1 LHPKAIPAHNQFSE
15 DISGMSDNKWVYLFS
30 EGSESMR
37 NLLGGK
43 GAGSAEMTK
52 AGMPVPPGFTIT
64 TEACLDYFANDKN
77 EPEGLADQIQASL
90 ATIEKQTGRGFGNN
104 SNPLLV
110 SVRSGAR
117 ASMPGMMDT
126 VLNLGL
132 NAETLQGLATRTGD
146 DRFAWD
152 SYRRFIQGYGSIVL
166 GVESHQFEELITEHK
181 LKLGKS
187 GDTEL
192 TAEEWQSLTGD
203 FKTLVKTETDMEFPD
218 SPYEQLMGAV
228 RAVFDSW
235 YGKRA
240 MDYRAANNLPHDW
253 GTAVNVQT
261 MVFGNMGANSGTGVA
276 FTRDSITGEKVLFGE
291 YLLNAQGEDVVAGVR
306 TPEKIQTL
314 QDIMPDVYDQFLTYA
329 NQLENHYKEMQDLE
343 FTIESGELFMLQTRA
358 GKRSPRA
365 AVKIAVDMV
374 GEGLIDK
381 RTALER
387 VEAEQVNA
395 VLHPQVDPVADISPA
410 ATGLNASPGAASG
423 QAIFTA
429 DEADEL
435 GRSGQAVILVR
446 PETSPDDFHGMVASK
461 AILTAR
467 GGATSHAAIVARQLG
482 LPAVVGCEEIK
493 VNLKDKSF
501 QVGEIT
507 VNQGDLI
514 TVDGTTGNIILG
526 EAPLIK
532 GEITDDLETLL
543 EWADS
548 TRKLDVWAN
557 ADTPEEALLARN
569 NGATGIGLCR
579 TEHMFREGDR
589 LPIVQE
595 MILAADE
602 KGRQSSLDQ
611 LLPIQRSDFK
621 GILKAMHGLPVII
634 RLLDPPLHEFLHSIH
649 DIESDLDGLRA
660 AGKHNALKE
669 AERMLA
675 RARDLHEANP
685 MLGLRGCRLGIVYP
699 EVYEMQV
706 RAIIESAIELKQDGV
721 EAKPEI
727 MIPLVGH
734 INELLEVENR
744 LRNTALTVQN
754 EHGVEVSFKFGT
766 MMEVPRA
773 CLTADEIAKQAE
785 FFSFGTNDLTQTT
798 YGISRDD
805 AEGKFL
811 LKYVEDGI
819 LPANPFQVL
828 DNSGVGELMKI
839 AVEKGRA
846 ARSDIEI
853 GICGEHGGDP
863 DSVHFCHEL
872 GLDYVSCSPYRV
884 PVARIAASHAAIGK
898 APPADV

>member
-1 LHPKAIPAHNQFSE
+1 
-15 DISGMSDNKWVYLFS
+15 
-30 EGSESMR
+30 MR

-64 TEACLDYFANDKN
+64 TEACLAYFANDKN
-77 EPEGLADQIQASL
+77 VPEELPDQIRDSL
-90 ATIEKQTGRGFGNN
+90 ATIENQTGRGFGND

-132 NAETLQGLATRTGD
+132 NAKTLQGLATHTGD
-146 DRFAWD
+146 NRFAWD

-181 LKLGKS
+181 LKLGKT

-192 TAEEWQSLTGD
+192 TAEEWESLVTD
-203 FKTLVKTETDMEFPD
+203 FKALVKTETNLDFPD
-218 SPYEQLMGAV
+218 SPHEQLMGAV

-253 GTAVNVQT
+253 GTAVNVQM

-306 TPEKIQTL
+306 TPQKIQTL
-314 QDIMPDVYDQFLTYA
+314 QEIMPDVYDQFLAYA
-329 NQLENHYKEMQDLE
+329 TQLENYYKEMQDLE
-343 FTIESGELFMLQTRA
+343 FTIESGDLFMLQTRA

-374 GEGLIDK
+374 AEGLIDK
-381 RTALER
+381 TTALER

-395 VLHPQVDPVADISPA
+395 VLHPQVDPAADIAPV

-482 LPAVVGCEEIK
+482 LPAVVGCEDIK
-493 VNLKDKSF
+493 VDLKTQSF
-501 QVGEIT
+501 QVGRVT

-532 GEITDDLETLL
+532 GEITDELETLL
-543 EWADS
+543 QWADS
-548 TRKLDVWAN
+548 SRKLDVWAN

-602 KGRQSSLDQ
+602 TGRRSSLDQ

-634 RLLDPPLHEFLHSIH
+634 RLLDPPLHEFLHSVH
-649 DIESDLDGLRA
+649 EIESDLDGLRA
-660 AGKHNALKE
+660 AGKLEELKE

-727 MIPLVGH
+727 MIPLIGH
-734 INELLEVENR
+734 INELLEVESR
-744 LRNTALTVQN
+744 LRNTAVAVQN
-754 EHGVEVSFKFGT
+754 EHGVEVDFKFGT

-773 CLTADEIAKQAE
+773 CLTADEIAVQAE

-839 AVEKGRA
+839 AVEKGRK
-846 ARSDIEI
+846 ARRDIEI

-863 DSVHFCHEL
+863 DSVHFCHKL

-884 PVARIAASHAAIGK
+884 PVARIAAAHAAIGK
-898 APPADV
+898 SPPADV

>member
-1 LHPKAIPAHNQFSE
+1 MHPKAIPAHNQFSE